1 MGARWG
7 RGHVRALLRTHGL
20 IGGAATCS
28 RAAHGDM
35 PILGCGLP
43 LRHDECDPVPTPAMA
58 DEYAALLIEF
68 LINIEPSRKC
78 H

>member
-1 MGARWG
+1 MYESYGAPMASSG
-7 RGHVRALLRTHGL
+7 ALRPAPGL
-20 IGGAATCS
+20 HMVTCPFFGA
-28 RAAHGDM
+28 DY
-35 PILGCGLP
+35 IP
-43 LRHDECDPVPTPAMA
+43 LHHDECDPVPTPAMA

>member
-1 MGARWG
+1 VRWG
-7 RGHVRALLRTHGL
+7 RGHVRELWRTHGL
-20 IGGAATCS
+20 IGGAAACS

-43 LRHDECDPVPTPAMA
+43 LRHDECDPVPTPTMA
-58 DEYAALLIEF
+58 DEYAALLVDT
-68 LINIEPSRKC
+68 LINQDPSRKC